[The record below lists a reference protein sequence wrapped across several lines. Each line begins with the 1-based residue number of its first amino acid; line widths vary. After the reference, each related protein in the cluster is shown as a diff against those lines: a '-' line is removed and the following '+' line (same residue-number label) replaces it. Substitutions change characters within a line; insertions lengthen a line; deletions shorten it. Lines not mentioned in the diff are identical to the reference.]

1 MQRRELAS
9 VLATVRA
16 EFPHVALY
24 SRGNQGIIIAG
35 TAPLVI
41 SKARADALGARPEV
55 REKLSP
61 GTSLADFAQ
70 DLLVSDEG
78 LDGFIADTALE
89 AGIAPAMLLSTD
101 DNLYLEYA
109 TPKNNVA
116 AVPSIEETMAK
127 LTRYRP
133 PDEVAKDVAP

>member
-16 EFPHVALY
+16 VFPYVAVY
-24 SRGNQGIIIAG
+24 SRGNQGIIVAG
-35 TAPLVI
+35 QAPLVF
-41 SKARADALGARPEV
+41 SRARADALQARPEV
-55 REKLSP
+55 ARQLAP
-61 GTSLADFAQ
+61 GTALADFAQ
-70 DLLVSDEG
+70 DLLVSGEG
-78 LDGFIADTALE
+78 LDRFIADTATH
-89 AGIAPAMLLSTD
+89 AGIPPGLLVSTD

-116 AVPSIEETMAK
+116 AVPSIDEMIAA

-133 PDEVAKDVAP
+133 PDEVAKDIAP